1 MSKKIQMGNGFPFAE
16 RNPVG
21 KLIANI
27 VLGLFVIAVGVGY
40 LGNELSFCP
49 WSNFTL
55 FFPGWGALFLI
66 VPGVYGLIRK
76 PLSWFWPICIL
87 AGVLIILAKQ
97 EGYGFATAAAIV
109 LAAAIILVGLRI
121 ALSPL
126 FKKARRARMKK
137 RWRKMAGGTDHVIFT
152 DAEGGAT
159 ADGVYSVSFGERRVT
174 IEEEFTSGTLS
185 VSFGEMAF
193 DLTRATVT
201 DCAVIDATCSFG
213 ELHITL
219 PADVR
224 VEVSPSS
231 SMGQIENRHPT
242 PADPNAPTVYI
253 TAGCSFGEIC
263 ID

>member
-1 MSKKIQMGNGFPFAE
+1 MSKKIKMDTGFSLTE

-21 KLIANI
+21 KLISNI
-27 VLGLFVIAVGVGY
+27 VLGLAVIAVGVGY

-109 LAAAIILVGLRI
+109 LAVAVILVGLRI

-152 DAEGGAT
+152 DAEGGET
-159 ADGVYSVSFGERRVT
+159 IDGVYSVRLGDRTVNIDR
-174 IEEEFTSGTLS
+174 EFTS
-185 VSFGEMAF
+185 
-193 DLTRATVT
+193 ATVICT
-201 DCAVIDATCSFG
+201 LGNMIFNIRNALIPGCAVIDVTCHCG
-213 ELHITL
+213 NIEIHL
-219 PADVR
+219 PADAR
-224 VEVSPSS
+224 AEVISTFRA
-231 SMGQIENRHPT
+231 GNFQNLHT
-242 PADPNAPTVYI
+242 APLPPDAPIVYVNLDGSNGNVI
-253 TAGCSFGEIC
+253 IY
-263 ID
+263 